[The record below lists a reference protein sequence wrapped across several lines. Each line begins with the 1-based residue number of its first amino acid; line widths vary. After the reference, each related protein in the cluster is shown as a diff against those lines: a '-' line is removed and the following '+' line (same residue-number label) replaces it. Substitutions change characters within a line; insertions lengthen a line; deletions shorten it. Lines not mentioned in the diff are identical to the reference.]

1 MSISPYRAGYQPM
14 KAPAVSIRSYGTA
27 GKWSAEAV
35 RSRGV
40 TTNAADL
47 FLGPQQTGPD
57 WAAVLSGVNGGS
69 QTAALQDYVKRN
81 VDKFSGGTL
90 QAMLEATDLVD
101 WYKQKMQDEIAAT
114 AKSIEASLAEAD
126 LSSLTSDRTKS
137 IMAALSPA
145 RAPTT
150 ATAATTPST
159 TTPAADPAATTDASA
174 ATTDGTTA
182 PTQGVDITV

>member
-1 MSISPYRAGYQPM
+1 MSISPYRAGYQPL

-47 FLGPQQTGPD
+47 FLGPQQTGTD
-57 WAAVLSGVNGGS
+57 WAAVFSGVNGGS

-101 WYKQKMQDEIAAT
+101 WYKQKMQDDIAAA

-145 RAPTT
+145 PAPKTVP
-150 ATAATTPST
+150 ATPA
-159 TTPAADPAATTDASA
+159 TTPAADPAAPAADPAASTDGSA
-174 ATTDGTTA
+174 A
-182 PTQGVDITV
+182 PTPGVDITV